1 MKWFKNLRIGVKL
14 YLSFLLIAFIACYIG
29 YKGINEIKDVG
40 SDNTLLYEKVVI
52 PTSYLADMTAYFQR
66 ARSITRDVIFLN
78 NPKEIEDE
86 IQNVGRKHK
95 TMQEAMDNFEKHIL
109 NDEIRTSFNTLI
121 EINKTYLSR
130 LENVFQLARQNKD
143 AEAYALL
150 NTGEFDDLVMKETK
164 QMENLISLERNKAKE
179 ISESNTLHANSSTN
193 VITSLLIIGI
203 ILAIGLSALFA
214 ITIGKKTEW
223 YETMLDAIPMPM
235 SVTDMEMNW
244 TFINKPV
251 EKFLGVSRKKV
262 LGRQCSEWNAKI
274 CKTENCGVE
283 KLRRNQPVTFFEQ
296 MGGYFRVDSSYILD
310 TKGKKIGHIE
320 FVQDITSL
328 SNQSKLITKA
338 SNELLKISEESADS
352 SEQISSKSSVAASS
366 SEEISASIN
375 SVASASEEMASSIKE
390 ISKNTGTAST
400 ITKDATV
407 KANSANEVMQR
418 LGISSS
424 EIGNII
430 KSITSIAEQT
440 NLLALNAT
448 IEAARAGE
456 SGKGF
461 AVVANEVKELA
472 KESARATEDITHRI
486 KMIQDDSNNAIQSIR
501 EIIEII
507 QHINDVTNTIA
518 SAVEEQSV
526 TVGEVNRN
534 ISEASVGINS
544 VSDSVS
550 GVASTAHEYANLSNN
565 VKILAT
571 DLKTLSDSLENQL
584 NAK

>member
-14 YLSFLLIAFIACYIG
+14 YFSFLLIAFIACYIG
-29 YKGINEIKDVG
+29 FKGISEIKDIG
-40 SDNTLLYEKVVI
+40 SDNTLLYEKIVV
-52 PTSYLADMTAYFQR
+52 PTSYLADISAYFQR
-66 ARSITRDVIFLN
+66 ARSITRDVIFLDI
-78 NPKEIEDE
+78 PSEIEDE

-109 NDEIRTSFNTLI
+109 NDEIRTAYNTLVD
-121 EINKTYLSR
+121 INKTYLAR
-130 LENVFQLARQNKD
+130 LEDVFRLARQNKD
-143 AEAYALL
+143 EEAYAML

-164 QMENLISLERNKAKE
+164 QMETIINLERNKAKE
-179 ISESNTLHANSSTN
+179 ISESNALHAISSTR
-193 VITSLLIIGI
+193 VITTLLIVGVILSI
-203 ILAIGLSALFA
+203 ILSALFA
-214 ITIGKKTEW
+214 FRIGKNTEW
-223 YETMLDAIPMPM
+223 YESLLDAIPMPM
-235 SVTDMEMNW
+235 SVTDMDMNW

-251 EKFLGVSRKKV
+251 EKFIGVKRKKV
-262 LGRQCSEWNAKI
+262 IGKQCSEWNAKI

-283 KLRRNQPVTFFEQ
+283 RLRKNKPVTFFEQ
-296 MGGYFRVDSSYILD
+296 MGGYFRVDSSYIMD
-310 TKGKKIGHIE
+310 NKGKKVGHIE
-320 FVQDITSL
+320 FVQDITEL
-328 SNQSKLITKA
+328 ANQSKLITKA
-338 SNELLKISEESADS
+338 ANELLRISGESASS

-390 ISKNTGTAST
+390 ISKNTSTAST
-400 ITKDATV
+400 ITKDATI
-407 KANSANEVMQR
+407 KANSANDVMQR

-472 KESARATEDITHRI
+472 KESAKATEDITYRI
-486 KMIQDDSNNAIQSIR
+486 KMIQDDSNNAIHSIK

-507 QHINDVTNTIA
+507 QHINDVSNTIA
-518 SAVEEQSV
+518 SAIEEQSV
-526 TVGEVNRN
+526 TVSEVNRN
-534 ISEASVGINS
+534 ISEASIGINS

-550 GVASTAHEYANLSNN
+550 GVASSAAQYADLANN
-565 VKILAT
+565 VETLAV
-571 DLKTLSDSLENQL
+571 DLKKLSDSLENQL
-584 NAK
+584 TVK